1 MEEICASIMQ
11 AACEGRVS
19 DVESLVLSNNIDVN
33 ACLFVR
39 EELELT
45 SKEGEEEFRVWGP
58 AKNKETRPLLHA
70 WLFNC
75 FRNFD
80 PECLAF
86 SHGALNVEKR
96 YEMIK
101 MMVQK
106 LGAKPLIMIMDP
118 LSTATWF
125 NAMDFAWILCGYNRA
140 AYIFDGEDDHSNLTA
155 TTAMQLAEICGED
168 EFSMGHEANQFV
180 LATLCSL
187 FASKMVERLLE
198 IKFGGALWAK
208 NPMLLRMMFSRESWT
223 KNGLAYKRRCDSIKI
238 MQMVIS
244 AAGKET
250 LMEQHEI
257 VSHIIELQKTS
268 SGPYPYMAEMLLN
281 IGVGH
286 REVLA
291 VKENNN
297 PYDIKWYLPTSD
309 PIERLVFRSPA
320 IKSDINER
328 EKLGLFFSKSEWG
341 KLLGRDIV
349 QAHILPH
356 VVVLG
361 GIDHK
366 RIDAILLKYKVP
378 YEVLNNSIHTFLV
391 FTPIAPQV
399 WECPFYYDCVIK
411 RTQSLKI
418 IEEFLFLECMMS
430 PQGVADCKRMKKA
443 MRRVATEFGMQDIS
457 SLILTAMRGRA
468 HNGFYQEICG
478 YRQFSRPS
486 ALGAVPERCAQ
497 PPTVSDSREYVNW
510 VDLVW
515 G

>member
-1 MEEICASIMQ
+1 MLK
-11 AACEGRVS
+11 V
-19 DVESLVLSNNIDVN
+19 VID
-33 ACLFVR
+33 
-39 EELELT
+39 
-45 SKEGEEEFRVWGP
+45 
-58 AKNKETRPLLHA
+58 
-70 WLFNC
+70 
-75 FRNFD
+75 
-80 PECLAF
+80 
-86 SHGALNVEKR
+86 
-96 YEMIK
+96 
-101 MMVQK
+101 
-106 LGAKPLIMIMDP
+106 
-118 LSTATWF
+118 
-125 NAMDFAWILCGYNRA
+125 
-140 AYIFDGEDDHSNLTA
+140 
-155 TTAMQLAEICGED
+155 
-168 EFSMGHEANQFV
+168 
-180 LATLCSL
+180 
-187 FASKMVERLLE
+187 
-198 IKFGGALWAK
+198 
-208 NPMLLRMMFSRESWT
+208 
-223 KNGLAYKRRCDSIKI
+223 
-238 MQMVIS
+238 
-244 AAGKET
+244 AAGSYLLQEEGIVGHLIT
-250 LMEQHEI
+250 LYQTI
-257 VSHIIELQKTS
+257 PNQRFVN
-268 SGPYPYMAEMLLN
+268 MAEMLVRA
-281 IGVGH
+281 GVGH

-309 PIERLVFRSPA
+309 PIERLVFRLPA

-356 VVVLG
+356 VAVLG
-361 GIDHK
+361 GIDQK
-366 RIDAILLKYKVP
+366 RIDAILLKYQVP

-443 MRRVATEFGMQDIS
+443 MRRVATEFGMQGIS

-497 PPTVSDSREYVNW
+497 PPTVPDSREYVN
-510 VDLVW
+510 LSLIHI
-515 G
+515 